1 MLFEPIKIHNLMI
14 KNRIVMPGF
23 HLNYAQEGAVTEK
36 LINFYEAR
44 SKGGTG
50 LIMIGGAAIEPNG
63 VFAGWISMHE
73 DGLIP
78 GHKRLTDAVKSHGAR
93 IGLQLLQQG
102 RYSAGFTEGKDVF
115 APSAVRSRMTGC
127 IPREL
132 TREEIQKVIMDF
144 GAAAR
149 RAREAGYDLVEISS
163 SAGYIINQFLSP
175 FTNLRQDEYGGS
187 LPNRMRFGLEV
198 IAEVRR
204 QVGPDYPIS
213 VRLGGQDYI
222 EGGATWQDVQVFA
235 KELEKASVNLFNVT
249 GGWHETAIPQLNG
262 DVPAGAYSY
271 LAGKIK
277 SQVAVPVVASNRIAS
292 PRIAEQVLLAGKADM
307 VSVARGLLADPEWP
321 EKARKGHKPLRK
333 CIACMLCLD
342 QIFKRQ
348 PVICAVNPLCGD
360 DNQVIPAA
368 EIKRK
373 ILVVGAGPA
382 GLEAACTLA
391 ERGHQVTVWEK
402 QEAIGGQWRLAA
414 VPPGKADFL
423 PLLSYYEERMA
434 QAGVE
439 LILGKPATPEETLA
453 RGADAVIIASGAQP
467 VSEVPFPCETVR
479 VLQAWEVLA
488 GAPVEGSN
496 ILVVGGGSVGCET
509 ALYLAEQGA
518 LDADTAKFM
527 LIHEAEP
534 PDEIRKLLLTGSYK
548 ITIVEQQ
555 KSLARDMN
563 NATRWLLLKNLDMFG
578 VNIYTQAS
586 VEGVSASGATLRQ
599 DDAPLTI
606 KADTVVLALGARADN
621 ALYEALTG
629 QPDVYLLGDARRPG
643 KVHEAIHEA
652 HKLACS
658 L

>member
-1 MLFEPIKIHNLMI
+1 
-14 KNRIVMPGF
+14 
-23 HLNYAQEGAVTEK
+23 
-36 LINFYEAR
+36 
-44 SKGGTG
+44 
-50 LIMIGGAAIEPNG
+50 
-63 VFAGWISMHE
+63 
-73 DGLIP
+73 
-78 GHKRLTDAVKSHGAR
+78 
-93 IGLQLLQQG
+93 
-102 RYSAGFTEGKDVF
+102 
-115 APSAVRSRMTGC
+115 
-127 IPREL
+127 
-132 TREEIQKVIMDF
+132 
-144 GAAAR
+144 
-149 RAREAGYDLVEISS
+149 
-163 SAGYIINQFLSP
+163 
-175 FTNLRQDEYGGS
+175 
-187 LPNRMRFGLEV
+187 
-198 IAEVRR
+198 
-204 QVGPDYPIS
+204 
-213 VRLGGQDYI
+213 
-222 EGGATWQDVQVFA
+222 
-235 KELEKASVNLFNVT
+235 
-249 GGWHETAIPQLNG
+249 
-262 DVPAGAYSY
+262 
-271 LAGKIK
+271 
-277 SQVAVPVVASNRIAS
+277 
-292 PRIAEQVLLAGKADM
+292 
-307 VSVARGLLADPEWP
+307 
-321 EKARKGHKPLRK
+321 
-333 CIACMLCLD
+333 
-342 QIFKRQ
+342 
-348 PVICAVNPLCGD
+348 
-360 DNQVIPAA
+360 
-368 EIKRK
+368 
-373 ILVVGAGPA
+373 
-382 GLEAACTLA
+382 
-391 ERGHQVTVWEK
+391 VWEK